1 MEYSKL
7 SNTWSGLRSYNL
19 NGKNVKNSIEKY
31 GGPVTMSLNDW
42 REYVAS
48 GKNTLEGSGGVIPSG
63 RTQSGWTGQAVYSGH
78 VRQGYGYM

>member
-7 SNTWSGLRSYNL
+7 ENTWSGLKSYNL
-19 NGKNVKNSIEKY
+19 NGKYIEKY

-42 REYVAS
+42 RDYVSS
-48 GKNTLEGSGGVIPSG
+48 GRNTLEGAGGIIPSG

-78 VRQGYGYM
+78 VRQGYM